1 MKQIFIAVVAAAISL
16 GVTGGAAEVQA
27 GHGKA
32 KIDTKIIKAGNGP
45 KTVRHSKVTVNYTGW
60 LGNGTQ
66 FDSSIDR
73 GEPFNFTLG
82 TGSVIPGWDIGIEG
96 MKLGEKREL
105 IIPPALAYGAKGAG
119 KIIPPN
125 ATLRFEVELLKAIP
139 PKYQNIENK
148 ELENMLSRG
157 VKIVDVRRPDEWK
170 KTGTVKESKR
180 LTAFDGKGRFV
191 SGFLAAFGEIVKP
204 DDEIILICRTGNRS
218 AILAHMLTER
228 TGYKHVYNVKAGI
241 SKWVKDKYPVRRH

>member
-1 MKQIFIAVVAAAISL
+1 MKQIFIAVFVAAISL
-16 GVTGGAAEVQA
+16 GVTGGAVGVQT

-32 KIDTKIIKAGNGP
+32 EIDTKIIKLGNGS
-45 KTVRHSKVTVNYTGW
+45 KIVRHSKVTVNYTGW
-60 LGNGTQ
+60 LENGTK
-66 FDSSIDR
+66 FDSSFDR

-119 KIIPPN
+119 EVIPPN
-125 ATLRFEVELLKAIP
+125 ATLRFEVELLKAVP
-139 PKYQNIENK
+139 PKYRNIESL

-170 KTGTVKESKR
+170 KTGTVKGSKR

-191 SGFLAAFGEIVKP
+191 SGFPEAFGKIVKR

-218 AILAHMLTER
+218 AILAYMLTKKS
-228 TGYKHVYNVKAGI
+228 GYKNVYNVKGGI
-241 SKWVKDKYPVRRH
+241 SKWIEERKTVER

>member
-1 MKQIFIAVVAAAISL
+1 
-16 GVTGGAAEVQA
+16 
-27 GHGKA
+27 
-32 KIDTKIIKAGNGP
+32 
-45 KTVRHSKVTVNYTGW
+45 
-60 LGNGTQ
+60 
-66 FDSSIDR
+66 
-73 GEPFNFTLG
+73 
-82 TGSVIPGWDIGIEG
+82 
-96 MKLGEKREL
+96 
-105 IIPPALAYGAKGAG
+105 
-119 KIIPPN
+119 
-125 ATLRFEVELLKAIP
+125 
-139 PKYQNIENK
+139 
-148 ELENMLSRG
+148 MLSRG

-191 SGFLAAFGEIVKP
+191 SGFLAAFGKIVKP

>member
-1 MKQIFIAVVAAAISL
+1 MYIKKGMITCIMGKNGMGKTTLLETIIGHHNPYL
-16 GVTGGAAEVQA
+16 G
-27 GHGKA
+27 H
-32 KIDTKIIKAGNGP
+32 INYNG
-45 KTVRHSKVTVNYTGW
+45 
-60 LGNGTQ
+60 
-66 FDSSIDR
+66 
-73 GEPFNFTLG
+73 E
-82 TGSVIPGWDIGIEG
+82 
-96 MKLGEKREL
+96 
-105 IIPPALAYGAKGAG
+105 
-119 KIIPPN
+119 
-125 ATLRFEVELLKAIP
+125 
-139 PKYQNIENK
+139 NIENK

-191 SGFLAAFGEIVKP
+191 SGFLAAFGKIVKP